1 MSLANVGAF
10 AMSLLSQPLSL
21 LSELGSSQSTSSS
34 SGAGA
39 GTSTS
44 ESSFA
49 SLTPSISGAIGSAVN
64 NLTGSTSGSLSNQVM
79 GTLLQAQEAGSSATN
94 AISQMGQA
102 AQQQNSGQPNQYHP
116 FANAFTQLLQ
126 NIDQAAGN
134 ATAGASS
141 VIGSVMGSSAMMV

>member
-10 AMSLLSQPLSL
+10 AMGLLSQPLSL
-21 LSELGSSQSTSSS
+21 LSQLGSSQSTSSS

-39 GTSTS
+39 STS
-44 ESSFA
+44 QSSFS
-49 SLTPSISGAIGSAVN
+49 SLTSPISGAIGSAVN
-64 NLTGSTSGSLSNQVM
+64 NLTGSASGSLSNQVM
-79 GTLLQAQEAGSSATN
+79 GTLLQAQEVGSSASN

-102 AQQQNSGQPNQYHP
+102 AQQQNGSQPNQYHP
-116 FANAFTQLLQ
+116 FANAVTHLLQ

-134 ATAGASS
+134 ATAGTSS